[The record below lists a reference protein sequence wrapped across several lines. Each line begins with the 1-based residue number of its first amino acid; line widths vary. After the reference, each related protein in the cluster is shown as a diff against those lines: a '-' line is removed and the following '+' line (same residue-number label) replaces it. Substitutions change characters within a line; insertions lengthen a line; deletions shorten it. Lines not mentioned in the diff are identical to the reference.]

1 MTRMYNDPIGGSD
14 SDIGSQIRTDHFIK
28 KALIEARQTQYFMPL
43 ADVTAMPKHFGKKAK
58 LNHYLP
64 LLDDANVNDQGLDA
78 AGATIANGNLYGGS
92 KDIGSIPG
100 KLPTLREEGG
110 KVNRVGFTRVEIE
123 GNLERYGFYSD
134 YTEESVAFDTDSEL
148 QMHVNREMVNGAHEI
163 TEDILQIDL
172 INSAGTVRWPNGRT
186 ARSQLTAGDNIN
198 YGDLIR
204 LGIDL
209 DNTRTPKQTKVIT
222 GTRYIDTKV
231 IPASRIAYCGSE
243 LIPDLKAMTDFHS
256 NAAFIPVEKY
266 AAGGTVLNGEIGAVD
281 HFRIVT
287 PLEMMKWE
295 GAGAGTPDAAYF
307 SDGTNYD
314 VFPFLVVGDGSFSTL
329 GFQTDGKTV
338 KFKIKHSKP
347 GSPESYAN
355 DPYGQTGFMSIM
367 WYYGF
372 LLLRP
377 ERIGLMQ
384 VTAKM

>member
-1 MTRMYNDPIGGSD
+1 MTHMYNDPVGGTP

-28 KALIEARQTQYFMPL
+28 KALIEARHTQYFMPL

-58 LNHYLP
+58 LYHYLP
-64 LLDDANVNDQGLDA
+64 LLDDGNVNSEGLDA
-78 AGATIANGNLYGGS
+78 AGSVIADGNLYGSS
-92 KDIGSIPG
+92 KDIGTIPG
-100 KLPTLREEGG
+100 KMPTLREEGG

-134 YTEESVAFDTDSEL
+134 YTEESVAFDSDAEL
-148 QMHVNREMVNGAHEI
+148 LMHVNREMINGAHEI
-163 TEDILQIDL
+163 TEDLLQIDL
-172 INSAGTVRWPNGRT
+172 INTAATVRFPNGKSS
-186 ARSQLTAGDNIN
+186 RSTLGLNDTID

-209 DNTRTPKQTKVIT
+209 DNVRTPKQTKVIT

-231 IPASRIAYCGSE
+231 IPAARVAYCGSE

-295 GAGAGTPDAAYF
+295 NGGAATPDNAYYG
-307 SDGTNYD
+307 GTSYD
-314 VFPFLVVGDGSFSTL
+314 VFPFLVVGDGSFSTI

-355 DPYGQTGFMSIM
+355 DPYGQTGFMSIYF
-367 WYYGF
+367 YYGF
-372 LLLRP
+372 LPLRP
-377 ERIGLMQ
+377 ERIGLLQ